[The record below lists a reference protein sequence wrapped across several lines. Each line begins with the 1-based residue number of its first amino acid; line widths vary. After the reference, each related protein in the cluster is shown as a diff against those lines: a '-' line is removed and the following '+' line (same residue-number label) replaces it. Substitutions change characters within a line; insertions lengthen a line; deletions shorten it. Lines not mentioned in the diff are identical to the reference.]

1 MMIILDNNNNVIG
14 YSNFT
19 ENMEIDDTCVII
31 DDEMIP
37 INFFD
42 EYIQYSFKEGKLI
55 KHSILS
61 EIEKDHIRARR
72 NRECFPII
80 NRGNIWHDMLNAEE
94 KEELGKWYHEWL
106 DATATG
112 VIPDLPSFLD
122 TNGKIIS

>member
-1 MMIILDNNNNVIG
+1 MLIILDNNNNVIG

-72 NRECFPII
+72 NSECFPII
-80 NRGNIWHDMLNAEE
+80 NRGNIWYDMLDTEE

-122 TNGKIIS
+122 NNGKIIS

>member
-1 MMIILDNNNNVIG
+1 MLILLDNNNNVVG
-14 YSNFT
+14 YSKFT

-31 DDEMIP
+31 NDEMIP

-61 EIEKDHIRARR
+61 DVEQDHIRARR
-72 NRECFPII
+72 KRECFPII
-80 NRGNIWHDMLNAEE
+80 NRGSVWYDMLDTEE
-94 KEELGKWYHEWL
+94 KEELEKWYHEWL

-122 TNGKIIS
+122 TSGKIIS

>member
-1 MMIILDNNNNVIG
+1 MLIILDNNNNVIG

-72 NRECFPII
+72 NRECFLII
-80 NRGNIWHDMLNAEE
+80 NRGNVWYDMLNTEE
-94 KEELGKWYHEWL
+94 KEELVKWYHEWL

-122 TNGKIIS
+122 NNGKIIS

>member
-1 MMIILDNNNNVIG
+1 MLIILDNNNNVIG

-19 ENMEIDDTCVII
+19 ENMEIDDTCAII
-31 DDEMIP
+31 DDEMLP

-42 EYIQYSFKEGKLI
+42 EYIQYSFEEGKLI
-55 KHSILS
+55 KHSKLS
-61 EIEKDHIRARR
+61 EIEQDHIRSRR

-80 NRGNIWHDMLNAEE
+80 NRGNAWYHMLNAEE
-94 KEELGKWYHEWL
+94 KEELEKWYHEWL

-122 TNGKIIS
+122 NNGKIIS

>member
-80 NRGNIWHDMLNAEE
+80 NRGNIWYDILNAEE